1 MICLLT
7 PSCDAFYLLSS
18 KISLISSHST
28 KVTIF
33 APINRAFVNH
43 KLTVKSSGEDRNSA
57 RHFFILSHIISDGY
71 SVASEDGY
79 FQTLKEGRVIRVEH
93 VDGNI
98 VIDGRAKVVGK
109 IEGVNGVIYK
119 IDNVLVD

>member
-1 MICLLT
+1 M
-7 PSCDAFYLLSS
+7 PSYLLSS

-33 APINRAFVNH
+33 APINRAFVNY
-43 KLTVKSSGEDRNSA
+43 KFAIKSSGEDRNSA
-57 RHFFILSHIISDGY
+57 RHSFILSHIISDGY
-71 SVASEDGY
+71 SVASEDGS

-93 VDGNI
+93 VNGDI

-109 IEGVNGVIYK
+109 VEGVNGVIYK